1 MVCRQRTIP
10 VIRFGLKG
18 YRVGGTPGV
27 EACAAPPLDVDASD
41 PLVFGLFLGGS
52 ELAGGSLSPPD
63 LFLLFL
69 PIFQSM

>member
-1 MVCRQRTIP
+1 MVQAP
-10 VIRFGLKG
+10 
-18 YRVGGTPGV
+18 PGV

-69 PIFQSM
+69 AIFQSNHPNSN

>member
-1 MVCRQRTIP
+1 MAGAP
-10 VIRFGLKG
+10 
-18 YRVGGTPGV
+18 PGV

-69 PIFQSM
+69 AIFQSN

>member
-1 MVCRQRTIP
+1 MVGAP
-10 VIRFGLKG
+10 
-18 YRVGGTPGV
+18 PGV
-27 EACAAPPLDVDASD
+27 EASAVAPLDVDTSD

-69 PIFQSM
+69 PIFHLN

>member
-1 MVCRQRTIP
+1 MV
-10 VIRFGLKG
+10 
-18 YRVGGTPGV
+18 GTPPGV

-52 ELAGGSLSPPD
+52 ALVGGSLSPPN

-69 PIFQSM
+69 AIFFSQTNQIPINKSQRIQK